1 MIKSMTGYGKA
12 EATVSNRKITVEI
25 RSLNSKQLDLSI
37 KLPAAYRPF
46 EYDIR
51 TLTQQRMLRGKA
63 DMFISVELT
72 EGQTA
77 VTIDPQA
84 FGAHYRAMTEICRS
98 NGIAISD
105 PTVNAALVQSIM
117 RMPDV
122 VSSDQS
128 EISEQELQ
136 ALMQCVTEAL
146 DRLDAFRIQEGRTL
160 IADMLNRVDKI
171 KASISEIEPFES
183 SRIDT
188 IRARILDGLASIGV
202 EANDNSRL
210 EQEMIFYLEKLDITE
225 EKVRL
230 ANHCKYFHEVAEGE
244 EAPGRKLGFI
254 AQEMGREI
262 NTLGSKANN
271 CDIQRIVVHMKD
283 ELEKIKEQV
292 LNLL

>member
-51 TLTQQRMLRGKA
+51 ALTQQRMLRGKA

-84 FGAHYRAMTEICRS
+84 FGAHYRVMTEICRS

-128 EISEQELQ
+128 EISEQEQQ

-146 DRLDAFRIQEGRTL
+146 DRLDAFRIQEGHTL

>member
-1 MIKSMTGYGKA
+1 MIKSMTGYGKD

-84 FGAHYRAMTEICRS
+84 FGAHYRVMTEICRS
-98 NGIAISD
+98 NGIAIAD

-128 EISEQELQ
+128 EISEQEQQ

-171 KASISEIEPFES
+171 KVSISEIEPFES

>member
-51 TLTQQRMLRGKA
+51 ALTQQRMLRGKA

-128 EISEQELQ
+128 EISEQEQQ

-188 IRARILDGLASIGV
+188 ILARILDGLASIGV

-254 AQEMGREI
+254 AQEMGREV

>member
-84 FGAHYRAMTEICRS
+84 FGAHYRVMTEICRN
-98 NGIAISD
+98 NGIAIAD

-128 EISEQELQ
+128 EISEQEQQ

-183 SRIDT
+183 SRIDS

>member
-1 MIKSMTGYGKA
+1 MIKSMTGYGKD

-51 TLTQQRMLRGKA
+51 ALTQQRMLRGKA

-128 EISEQELQ
+128 EISEQEQQ

>member
-51 TLTQQRMLRGKA
+51 ALTQQRMLRGKA

-128 EISEQELQ
+128 EISEQEQQ

-146 DRLDAFRIQEGRTL
+146 DRLDAFRIREGRGL
-160 IADMLNRVDKI
+160 VGDMLNRVDKI

-254 AQEMGREI
+254 AQEMGREV

>member
-51 TLTQQRMLRGKA
+51 ALTQQRMLRGKA

-84 FGAHYRAMTEICRS
+84 FGAHYRVMTEICRS

-128 EISEQELQ
+128 EISEQEQQ

-183 SRIDT
+183 SRIDS

-230 ANHCKYFHEVAEGE
+230 TNHCRYFREVATSE
-244 EAPGRKLGFI
+244 EAAGRKLGFI

-262 NTLGSKANN
+262 NTLGSKSNESN
-271 CDIQRIVVHMKD
+271 MQILVVKMKD

>member
-128 EISEQELQ
+128 EISEQEQQ

-230 ANHCKYFHEVAEGE
+230 ANHYKYFHEVAEGE

>member
-51 TLTQQRMLRGKA
+51 ALTQQRMLRGKA

-98 NGIAISD
+98 NGIAASD
-105 PTVNAALVQSIM
+105 PSVNAALVQSIM

-128 EISEQELQ
+128 EISEQEQQ

>member
-128 EISEQELQ
+128 EISEQEQQ

-188 IRARILDGLASIGV
+188 IRARILDGLASIGG

>member
-128 EISEQELQ
+128 EISEQEQQ

-183 SRIDT
+183 SRIDS

-244 EAPGRKLGFI
+244 EAPGRKFGFI

>member
-63 DMFISVELT
+63 DMFISVEMA

-128 EISEQELQ
+128 EISEQEQQ

-183 SRIDT
+183 SRIDS

>member
-51 TLTQQRMLRGKA
+51 ALTQQRMLRGKA

-128 EISEQELQ
+128 EISEQEQQ

-183 SRIDT
+183 SRIDS

>member
-51 TLTQQRMLRGKA
+51 ALTQQRMLRGKA

-128 EISEQELQ
+128 EISEQEQQ

>member
-84 FGAHYRAMTEICRS
+84 FGAHYRVMTEICRS

-128 EISEQELQ
+128 EISEQEQQ

>member
-128 EISEQELQ
+128 EISEQEQQ

>member
-51 TLTQQRMLRGKA
+51 ALTQQRMLRGKA

-128 EISEQELQ
+128 EISEQEQQ

-254 AQEMGREI
+254 AQEMGREV

>member
-51 TLTQQRMLRGKA
+51 ALTQQRMLRGKA

-84 FGAHYRAMTEICRS
+84 FGAHYRVMTEICRS

-128 EISEQELQ
+128 EISEQEQQ

>member
-128 EISEQELQ
+128 EISEQEQQ
-136 ALMQCVTEAL
+136 ALMQCVTEAI
-146 DRLDAFRIQEGRTL
+146 DRLDAFRRQEGQSL

-171 KASISEIEPFES
+171 SGSIAEIEPFET
-183 SRIDT
+183 SRIDS

-230 ANHCKYFHEVAEGE
+230 ANHCKYFHEVAAGE

-271 CDIQRIVVHMKD
+271 CEIQRIVVQMKD

>member
-51 TLTQQRMLRGKA
+51 ALTQQRMLRGKA

-128 EISEQELQ
+128 EISEQEQQ

-262 NTLGSKANN
+262 NTIGSKANN

>member
-1 MIKSMTGYGKA
+1 MA
-12 EATVSNRKITVEI
+12 EEKDILKEIT
-25 RSLNSKQLDLSI
+25 SQ
-37 KLPAAYRPF
+37 
-46 EYDIR
+46 EYEH
-51 TLTQQRMLRGKA
+51 G
-63 DMFISVELT
+63 F
-72 EGQTA
+72 
-77 VTIDPQA
+77 VT
-84 FGAHYRAMTEICRS
+84 
-98 NGIAISD
+98 
-105 PTVNAALVQSIM
+105 
-117 RMPDV
+117 DV
-122 VSSDQS
+122 
-128 EISEQELQ
+128 EQEFIPKG
-136 ALMQCVTEAL
+136 L
-146 DRLDAFRIQEGRTL
+146 DEDIIRLISAKKEEPQWLLDFRLDAFRIQEGRTL

-254 AQEMGREI
+254 AQEMGREV